1 MTSAARTE
9 LAFFWAAEVSFL
21 FHAIQYKKM
30 SEQKGQPFARPVTDE
45 AVLKTVKEI
54 MIKFIEIGKV
64 TPANFEEHYRLIF
77 NTVRQSAEEL
87 NK

>member
-1 MTSAARTE
+1 
-9 LAFFWAAEVSFL
+9 
-21 FHAIQYKKM
+21 M
-30 SEQKGQPFARPVTDE
+30 SEQKGQPFVRPVTDE

-54 MIKFIEIGKV
+54 MVKFIEIGKV
-64 TPANFEEHYRLIF
+64 TPANFEEHYKLIF